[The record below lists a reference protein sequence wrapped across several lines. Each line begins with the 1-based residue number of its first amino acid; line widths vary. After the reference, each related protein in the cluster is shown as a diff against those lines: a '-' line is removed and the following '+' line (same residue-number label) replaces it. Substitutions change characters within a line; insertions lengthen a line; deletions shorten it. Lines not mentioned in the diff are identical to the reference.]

1 MAVPFKLPTPRM
13 PGPPADQIQDAR
25 FQLERLYRDIGI
37 AAVASALHVNQL
49 ASVEEREI
57 IQRASHEI
65 PPMLRKENAAA

>member
-1 MAVPFKLPTPRM
+1 MSVPFKLPTPRM

-25 FQLERLYRDIGI
+25 HQLERLYRDIGI

-49 ASVEEREI
+49 ASVEEREMR
-57 IQRASHEI
+57 RASHEI